1 MQHNPGGFT
10 VEVTATADVIP
21 ANTTTTDPQEDDR

>member
-21 ANTTTTDPQEDDR
+21 ANTTTTDEENEE